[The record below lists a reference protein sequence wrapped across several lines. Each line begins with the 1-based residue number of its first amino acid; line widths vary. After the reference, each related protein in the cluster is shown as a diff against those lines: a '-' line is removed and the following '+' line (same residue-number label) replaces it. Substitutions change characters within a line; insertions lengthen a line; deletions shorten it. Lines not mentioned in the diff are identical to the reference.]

1 MTKSTKYYLIALVI
15 FSIILLLLNQHIFI
29 EYYGME
35 FIVGFDDVAQYV
47 IGIWI
52 FLFSGYILSNMLT
65 FKKPKDTSK
74 DL

>member
-1 MTKSTKYYLIALVI
+1 MKKSHKYYIIALVI
-15 FSIILLLLNQHIFI
+15 FSIIMLLANKHIFI

-47 IGIWI
+47 IGVWI
-52 FLFSGYILSNMLT
+52 FLYLGYILSNIIP
-65 FKKPKDTSK
+65 FKKPRDTSK

>member
-1 MTKSTKYYLIALVI
+1 MNKSHKYYLIALVV
-15 FSIILLLLNQHIFI
+15 FSIIMLLANQHIFM

-47 IGIWI
+47 IGVWI
-52 FLFSGYILSNMLT
+52 FLYLGYALSNVLPLR
-65 FKKPKDTSK
+65 KVRDTSK